1 MADQVNSWSMKY
13 ALVSM
18 LLTVSLTLSA
28 CGQAPNETAE
38 TMKELKS
45 SAVSVAGDAAK
56 AVGEVLDTKLV
67 CQLAG
72 QSESFCGC
80 LQSELG
86 PKLKAEHIDAVTA
99 IVKTSIDGSI
109 QSAVQTA
116 TSLDPKT
123 RNGLVSC
130 AAKAAISDAISGQ

>member
-1 MADQVNSWSMKY
+1 MKY
-13 ALVSM
+13 AFAS
-18 LLTVSLTLSA
+18 LLLAATLALSG
-28 CGQAPNETAE
+28 CGQDPSETAA

-80 LQSELG
+80 LQTELG
-86 PKLKAEHIDAVTA
+86 PKLK
-99 IVKTSIDGSI
+99 GN
-109 QSAVQTA
+109 
-116 TSLDPKT
+116 SLK
-123 RNGLVSC
+123 
-130 AAKAAISDAISGQ
+130 

>member
-1 MADQVNSWSMKY
+1 MADQVKRWSMKY

-18 LLTVSLTLSA
+18 LLTVSLTLTA

-56 AVGEVLDTKLV
+56 AVGEVLDTKLA

>member
-1 MADQVNSWSMKY
+1 MKY
-13 ALVSM
+13 ATASILVIA
-18 LLTVSLTLSA
+18 SLALNA

>member
-1 MADQVNSWSMKY
+1 MADQIKSASMKY
-13 ALVSM
+13 AFAS
-18 LLTVSLTLSA
+18 LLLAACLGLSG
-28 CGQAPNETAE
+28 CGQDPSETAA

-56 AVGEVLDTKLV
+56 AVGDVLDTKLI

-130 AAKAAISDAISGQ
+130 AAKSAISDAISGQ

>member
-1 MADQVNSWSMKY
+1 MADQFKSWGMKY
-13 ALVSM
+13 ALASM

-80 LQSELG
+80 LQRELG

>member
-1 MADQVNSWSMKY
+1 MADRVKSAIMKY
-13 ALVSM
+13 AFASM
-18 LLTVSLTLSA
+18 LLAASLTLSG

-80 LQSELG
+80 LQGELG
-86 PKLKAEHIDAVTA
+86 AKLKAEHIDAVTA
-99 IVKTSIDGSI
+99 IVRTSIDGSI
-109 QSAVQTA
+109 QSAVETT

-130 AAKAAISDAISGQ
+130 AAKSAISDAISGQ

>member
-1 MADQVNSWSMKY
+1 MADQVKRWSMKY

-80 LQSELG
+80 LQTELG
-86 PKLKAEHIDAVTA
+86 AKLKAEHIDAVTA

>member
-38 TMKELKS
+38 MMKELKS

>member
-1 MADQVNSWSMKY
+1 MADQVKSWSMKY

-80 LQSELG
+80 LQSKLG

>member
-1 MADQVNSWSMKY
+1 MKSLT
-13 ALVSM
+13 AL
-18 LLTVSLTLSA
+18 LLTATLALSA
-28 CGQAPNETAE
+28 CGQAPTEAAE
-38 TMKELKS
+38 TVKELKS

-80 LQSELG
+80 LQTELG

-109 QSAVQTA
+109 QSAVETA

>member
-1 MADQVNSWSMKY
+1 MADQVKRWSMKY

-18 LLTVSLTLSA
+18 LLTVSLTLTA

-116 TSLDPKT
+116 TSLDPIT

>member
-1 MADQVNSWSMKY
+1 MKY
-13 ALVSM
+13 ATASLLVIA
-18 LLTVSLTLSA
+18 SLALNA
-28 CGQAPNETAE
+28 CGQAPNETTE
-38 TMKELKS
+38 TIKELKS